1 MIETEITILVNRKS
15 DIGVVRNE
23 LTACKVQFPV
33 YLLEYENYYELNF
46 TSDYEEWE
54 LDSALLRC
62 FPDYTFVTDR
72 ERGRKEIRIELSR
85 HQSEFATDGWGRPLE
100 NPLHKTMYLVK
111 RSNNTT
117 THFIPEVK
125 VLFGNEERN
134 YYLNIVGGTRRSTDE
149 KGFLLLNLFKTKHE
163 GGEVEIFKDTLYKT
177 PSEAVQS
184 GLYKMKDVVN
194 QDFQEYIETKKKEKR
209 AHEKLPRKMIRDF
222 INSCNKA
229 DFKGIFK
236 DFASDVVFEK
246 RVNWQPVAR
255 FEGITELEGY
265 MKSSVQDLCSQDFKI
280 RSSWHFDPNGAI
292 TIGIK
297 HYPPDVEV
305 RPDSLM
311 KYRQLVF
318 RFKAGK
324 MASITEEK

>member
-15 DIGVVRNE
+15 DIGVVKNE
-23 LTACKVQFPV
+23 LVDCKVQFPV

-72 ERGRKEIRIELSR
+72 ERGRKEVRIELSR
-85 HQSEFATDGWGRPLE
+85 HQSFATDGWGRPIE
-100 NPLHKTMYLVK
+100 NPLNDTKYLVK
-111 RSNNTT
+111 ISKNVPTQ
-117 THFIPEVK
+117 FSPEVK
-125 VLFGNEERN
+125 VLFGHEERD
-134 YYLNIVGGTRRSTDE
+134 YYINIVDGINRSTDE
-149 KGFLLLNLFKTKHE
+149 KGFLLLNQFKTKHE
-163 GGEVEIFKDTLYKT
+163 GGEVEIFKDTLYKK
-177 PSEAVQS
+177 PSEAFQW
-184 GLYKMKDVVN
+184 GLYKMKDLVN
-194 QDFQEYIETKKKEKR
+194 QDFQEYIDTKKKEQR

-222 INSCNKA
+222 INSCNKS
-229 DFKGIFK
+229 DYKGILK
-236 DFASDVVFEK
+236 DLASDVVFEK
-246 RVNWQPVAR
+246 RVNWQPVER
-255 FEGITELEGY
+255 FEGIVELEGY
-265 MKSSVQDLCSQDFKI
+265 MNSSVQEICSQGFKI

-324 MASITEEK
+324 IASITEEK